1 MVTFLEQD
9 IMECEVK
16 LTLGN
21 ITKIKVS
28 GGDVFPAELF
38 QILKDA
44 AAEVLHS
51 ICQQIRKTQQDHRT
65 GKCVF
70 IKISKKC
77 NAK

>member
-1 MVTFLEQD
+1 MVTYLEQD
-9 IMECEVK
+9 IVEYEVK

-44 AAEVLHS
+44 AAKLLHS
-51 ICQQIRKTQQDHRT
+51 ICQQIRKTVVPQDW
-65 GKCVF
+65 KMCF
-70 IKISKKC
+70 Y
-77 NAK
+77 

>member
-1 MVTFLEQD
+1 MVTYLEQD

-28 GGDVFPAELF
+28 GGNVFPAELF
-38 QILKDA
+38 QILQDA
-44 AAEVLHS
+44 AGKVLHS
-51 ICQQIRKTQQDHRT
+51 TCQQIRKTQQGHRT

-70 IKISKKC
+70 IKISMNF

>member
-44 AAEVLHS
+44 AA
-51 ICQQIRKTQQDHRT
+51 
-65 GKCVF
+65 
-70 IKISKKC
+70 
-77 NAK
+77 